1 MPDRLK
7 SALKEYKMR
16 KAEVTRI
23 TGETQIELSLL
34 LDGKGACTAQTGVG
48 FLDHMLSALA
58 KHGLMDIEVVCRGDL
73 QTGTHHTIEDVG
85 IVLGQALREAL
96 GDKRSLV
103 RYATFTVPMDE
114 ALCMVSLDVSG
125 RPYMAFEAAIP
136 PGLLGNYETE
146 ATEDFFRAVAVSAG
160 MTVHMRQ
167 LAGSNS
173 HHIIEAFFKA
183 FARALDGAKQ
193 IDPRVEGV
201 PSTKGVL

>member
-1 MPDRLK
+1 MR
-7 SALKEYKMR
+7 SA
-16 KAEVTRI
+16 AITRI
-23 TGETQIELSLL
+23 TGETQISLTL
-34 LDGKGACTAQTGVG
+34 KLDGGGQAKANTGVG
-48 FLDHMLSALA
+48 FLDHMLAALA
-58 KHGLMDIEVVCRGDL
+58 KHGMLDLSVECRGDL
-73 QTGTHHTIEDVG
+73 ATGSHHTVEDVG
-85 IVLGQALREAL
+85 IVLGQALNQVL
-96 GDKRSLV
+96 GDKRSLT

-125 RPYMAFEAAIP
+125 RPFLAFDAAIT

-167 LAGSNS
+167 LAGTNS

-183 FARALDGAKQ
+183 FARALDAAVR
-193 IDPRVEGV
+193 IDPRVQGV

>member
-1 MPDRLK
+1 MR
-7 SALKEYKMR
+7 SA
-16 KAEVTRI
+16 AITRI
-23 TGETQIELSLL
+23 TGETQISLTL
-34 LDGKGACTAQTGVG
+34 KLDGGGQAKANTGVG
-48 FLDHMLSALA
+48 FLDHMLAALA
-58 KHGLMDIEVVCRGDL
+58 KHGMLDLSVECRGDL
-73 QTGTHHTIEDVG
+73 ATGSHHTVEDVG
-85 IVLGQALREAL
+85 IVLGQALNQAL
-96 GDKRSLV
+96 GDKRSLT

-125 RPYMAFEAAIP
+125 RPFLAFDAAIT

-167 LAGSNS
+167 LAGTNS

-183 FARALDGAKQ
+183 FARALDAAVR
-193 IDPRVEGV
+193 IDPRVQGV

>member
-1 MPDRLK
+1 
-7 SALKEYKMR
+7 
-16 KAEVTRI
+16 
-23 TGETQIELSLL
+23 
-34 LDGKGACTAQTGVG
+34 
-48 FLDHMLSALA
+48 MLAALA
-58 KHGLMDIEVVCRGDL
+58 KHGMLDLSVECRGDL
-73 QTGTHHTIEDVG
+73 ATGSHHTVEDVG
-85 IVLGQALREAL
+85 IVLGQALNQAL
-96 GDKRSLV
+96 GDKRSLT

-125 RPYMAFEAAIP
+125 RPFLAFDAAIT

-167 LAGSNS
+167 LAGTNS

-183 FARALDGAKQ
+183 FARALDAAVR
-193 IDPRVEGV
+193 IDPRVQGV